1 MKKIFKRKF
10 NEQKLLLIFILAF
23 AIIGAAILTFSKAA
37 TPVNNA
43 PNNTAATGTSSFRL
57 TPSSGSYP
65 INTNFT
71 VGVYVNTT
79 DSINTVDPQ
88 IAYDATKLDFVSI
101 STTGN
106 VFPTC
111 LQNSGGN
118 GIVQINCGVSGSTVT
133 GNNLKVADVTFK
145 ARVGSGTT
153 NLSFAANSFIFK
165 GDAINVWDGVTTGG
179 TYTLTGS
186 GGTGGSGGA
195 GGGSGGTGSSG
206 GRGGSDGSSGSS
218 SGTAPA
224 PSNKTTTVNPKP
236 TNTSGG
242 TSQVATT
249 TPTNT
254 SSGQQTA
261 GYYVSVVVTDDQA
274 KAVAGAE
281 VVLDG
286 IKSTTDAAGVASF
299 VNISAGEHKV
309 KVSSSKGSYS
319 ASINVTASSNGSIQQ
334 FPVKVKKTNGYLI
347 YIVAGA
353 GVLIAGAVVLAVLR
367 QRALKRLY
375 GSYHSSGEMA
385 TVVTSAGSTV
395 SPSSAVSTAT
405 PATSPTTKIG
415 RASCRERV

>member
-1 MKKIFKRKF
+1 MSRKF
-10 NEQKLLLIFILAF
+10 KFDYSQNRRLLSVVVVLVLSVV
-23 AIIGAAILTFSKAA
+23 GASLLVFSK
-37 TPVNNA
+37 
-43 PNNTAATGTSSFRL
+43 AATGTSSFRL

-186 GGTGGSGGA
+186 GGTGGSGGS

-218 SGTAPA
+218 
-224 PSNKTTTVNPKP
+224 
-236 TNTSGG
+236 
-242 TSQVATT
+242 
-249 TPTNT
+249 
-254 SSGQQTA
+254 
-261 GYYVSVVVTDDQA
+261 
-274 KAVAGAE
+274 
-281 VVLDG
+281 
-286 IKSTTDAAGVASF
+286 
-299 VNISAGEHKV
+299 
-309 KVSSSKGSYS
+309 
-319 ASINVTASSNGSIQQ
+319 
-334 FPVKVKKTNGYLI
+334 
-347 YIVAGA
+347 
-353 GVLIAGAVVLAVLR
+353 
-367 QRALKRLY
+367 
-375 GSYHSSGEMA
+375 
-385 TVVTSAGSTV
+385 
-395 SPSSAVSTAT
+395 
-405 PATSPTTKIG
+405 
-415 RASCRERV
+415 